1 MTTDTVRKECSIHFQ
16 LGGREVTLGG
26 MTKGAGMIHPK
37 MGTMLCFLT
46 TDARVSQ
53 KLLQKALLSAVQ
65 DSFNMIS
72 VDGDM
77 STNDT
82 CLLMAN
88 GLAGNPEIVEEDDDY
103 QTFCEAVGTLQS
115 TSPVRWRRTER
126 ERTRSL
132 RSRYRG
138 HLPRSRQ

>member
-1 MTTDTVRKECSIHFQ
+1 M
-16 LGGREVTLGG
+16 TLGG

-46 TDARVSQ
+46 TDANVSQ

-88 GLAGNPEIVEEDDDY
+88 GRAGNPEIVEEDDDY
-103 QTFCEAVGTLQS
+103 QTF
-115 TSPVRWRRTER
+115 
-126 ERTRSL
+126 
-132 RSRYRG
+132 
-138 HLPRSRQ
+138 